1 MRMRKTLSGASLAAF
16 LALGAV
22 ACASASGGGGN
33 LNGGG
38 GNGGG
43 GSGALDPSGAT
54 TSASAAGTG
63 APSAGAASAPV
74 SFTFPAGVQVQFQT
88 PLPVGGTQRAAMV
101 GYENYVDSL
110 WSAVSSQGSDTQ
122 YRQYMGGNA
131 LTFANSLIKEF
142 KSGDY
147 TLSGKVVYY
156 DISVP
161 QVFYSAGAVV
171 QSCVDASGLYMVN
184 AETGKTSKT
193 VFDPSYQHYQEQAAA
208 GKSTAGYW
216 TVSHTENLSAS
227 GGNSTGVC
235 V

>member
-1 MRMRKTLSGASLAAF
+1 MRKTLSGASLAAL

-22 ACASASGGGGN
+22 ACASGGGGI
-33 LNGGG
+33 GGG
-38 GNGGG
+38 AP
-43 GSGALDPSGAT
+43 GALDPSSDAT
-54 TSASAAGTG
+54 TSASGAGIAAPSAGTG
-63 APSAGAASAPV
+63 ADANGLR
-74 SFTFPAGVQVQFQT
+74 SFAFPAGVQVQFQT
-88 PLPVGGTQRAAMV
+88 PLPASGTQRAAMI

-110 WSAVSSQGSDTQ
+110 WYAVSSQGSDTA

-131 LTFANSLIKEF
+131 LTFANGLIGEF

-147 TLSGKVVYY
+147 KLSGTVVYF

-161 QVFYSAGAVV
+161 QSFYGSGAVV

-184 AETGKTSKT
+184 AETGKTGKT
-193 VFDPSYQHYQEQAAA
+193 VFDSSYQHYQEQAAV

-216 TVSHTENLSAS
+216 TVSHTENSPAS
-227 GGNSTGVC
+227 GGASAGVC

>member
-1 MRMRKTLSGASLAAF
+1 MRKTLSGASLAAF
-16 LALGAV
+16 LALSAV
-22 ACASASGGGGN
+22 ACASGGA
-33 LNGGG
+33 GG

-43 GSGALDPSGAT
+43 ASGALDPSSDAT
-54 TSASAAGTG
+54 TSASGAGIA
-63 APSAGAASAPV
+63 APSAAANGPR
-74 SFTFPAGVQVQFQT
+74 SFVFPAGVQVQFQT
-88 PLPVGGTQRAAMV
+88 PLPASGTQRAAMI

-110 WSAVSSQGSDTQ
+110 WSAVSSQGSDTA

-131 LTFANSLIKEF
+131 LTFANGLIAEF

-147 TLSGKVVYY
+147 QLSGTIVYF

-161 QVFYSAGAVV
+161 QSFYGSGAVV

-184 AETGKTSKT
+184 AETGKTGKT
-193 VFDPSYQHYQEQAAA
+193 VFDSSYQHYQEQAAV

-216 TVSHTENLSAS
+216 TVSHTENSPAS
-227 GGNSTGVC
+227 GGDSTGVC

>member
-22 ACASASGGGGN
+22 ACASGGG
-33 LNGGG
+33 NGGG

-54 TSASAAGTG
+54 SASAAGIA
-63 APSAGAASAPV
+63 APSAGAGAAASGLRNFA
-74 SFTFPAGVQVQFQT
+74 FPAGVQVQFQT
-88 PLPVGGTQRAAMV
+88 PLPASGTQRAAMI

-110 WSAVSSQGSDTQ
+110 WYAVSSQGSDTEYQ
-122 YRQYMGGNA
+122 QYMGGNA
-131 LTFANSLIKEF
+131 LAFANSLIAEF
-142 KSGDY
+142 KSGDDK
-147 TLSGKVVYY
+147 LSGTVVYF

-161 QVFYSAGAVV
+161 QVFYGAGAVV

-184 AETGKTSKT
+184 AKTGKTAGT
-193 VFDPSYQHYQEQAAA
+193 VFDSSYQHYQEQAAA

-216 TVSHTENLSAS
+216 TVSHTENSPASSGSSA
-227 GGNSTGVC
+227 GVC